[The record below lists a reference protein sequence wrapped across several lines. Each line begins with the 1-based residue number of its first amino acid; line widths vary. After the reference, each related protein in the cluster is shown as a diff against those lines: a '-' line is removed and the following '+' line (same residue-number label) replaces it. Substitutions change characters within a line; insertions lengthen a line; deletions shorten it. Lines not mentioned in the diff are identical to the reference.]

1 MPRDRAYF
9 NECLQ
14 LNLFIGEGDLE
25 SFESAY
31 VHVFFSLQVPLI
43 INIRDRRIKVAG
55 WLVNIAEFHVSWKG
69 GTTEDFCPNITSK
82 PRMGLSLLPGV
93 PLP

>member
-1 MPRDRAYF
+1 VPRDRAYF

-55 WLVNIAEFHVSWKG
+55 WLVNIA
-69 GTTEDFCPNITSK
+69 
-82 PRMGLSLLPGV
+82 
-93 PLP
+93 